1 MFWLFLFAFS
11 ILSFAGFSRK
21 RADTLRLYYASNEP
35 QSQHNFSRIDSA
47 IKAINGKNID
57 VGIFGY
63 ADFLSNDEYNIALS
77 QKRADA
83 AKNYLLT
90 KAPPSQMNI
99 YAAEGKGEK
108 FSKDNSSRQGE
119 PKQRR
124 VDIYFEAV
132 TVINI
137 SEARLETPKD
147 SLPKPQPK
155 KKIEELNTG
164 ESLAIE
170 GLSFVP
176 GRHLILQSSVP
187 ALQKLLK
194 TLKDNPKLKV
204 EIQGHVCCT
213 DNGED
218 GLDYDTR
225 TPNLSEN
232 RAKAIYEYLIDKGIT
247 KARLS
252 YKGYGRAKPK
262 EPIENT
268 PEKEQAN
275 RRVEILVLEK

>member
-1 MFWLFLFAFS
+1 M
-11 ILSFAGFSRK
+11 
-21 RADTLRLYYASNEP
+21 
-35 QSQHNFSRIDSA
+35 DSG
-47 IKAINGKNID
+47 IKAINGKLND

-63 ADFLSNDEYNIALS
+63 AEFLSNDAYNIALS
-77 QKRADA
+77 QKRADEV
-83 AKNYLLT
+83 KKYLET
-90 KAPPSQMNI
+90 KTPPSQMNI
-99 YAAEGKGEK
+99 YATEGRGEK
-108 FSKDNSSRQGE
+108 FSKDNSSPEGE

-124 VDIYFEAV
+124 VDIYFEPV

-147 SLPKPQPK
+147 SLPKPEQK
-155 KKIEELNTG
+155 KKIEELNAG

-213 DNGED
+213 NNGED
-218 GLDYDTR
+218 GVDYDTR
-225 TPNLSEN
+225 EPKLSEN
-232 RAKAIYEYLIDKGIT
+232 RAKAIYEYLIDKGIV
-247 KARLS
+247 KSRLS
-252 YKGYGRAKPK
+252 YKGYGRTKPK
-262 EPIENT
+262 EPIEDT